1 MAKSLVIVESPAKA
15 KTIAGFLGSDYVVE
29 ASFGHIRD
37 LPRDAKQIPAAFK
50 GEAWARLG
58 VDVDNDFK
66 PLYVISDER
75 QTQVKKLRG
84 LLKGATEVFLATDE
98 DREGESIAWHLLEV
112 LAPQV
117 PVQRMVFHEITRAA
131 IAEALANPRELDRR
145 LVDAQEARRILDRLY
160 GYELSPLLWKKV
172 MPRLSAGRVQSVAT
186 RIVVERERER
196 MAFRSASWW
205 SLAGQFATTDGESFG
220 ATLAVVDGKKVADG
234 GDFDALGAIE
244 HPDQTLLLDD
254 VAAGELATALSDA
267 PFSVLAV
274 EDRPYRRSPAAPF
287 ITSTLQQEA
296 ARKLR
301 FSAQQAMRV
310 AQRLYEQGFIT
321 YMRTDST
328 TLSQTALDAA
338 RSQAATLYGRENV
351 SPTPRTY
358 DRKVRNAQE
367 AHEAIRPAGDNFRT
381 PREVAASLANDEQ
394 RLYELIWQRTLASQ
408 MIDATGVT
416 ARVRLS
422 AETTLAT
429 SFGAPGVVGEFVA
442 AGTVIT
448 SPGFLRVYS
457 EGDDETDDAPAR
469 DDVRLPSLRA
479 GESVELSRFDTEG
492 HATRPPARF
501 TEASLVKRLEELG
514 VGRPSTYASIM
525 QTIQDRGYVWKKGTA
540 LIPSFTAFA
549 VTQLL
554 EEHFSSLVDYSFT
567 AKMEDDLDEIANGT
581 EEAVPWLERFY
592 FGPRNGT
599 ANGSGHDQTVNA
611 TGLKQAVL
619 DHLAVIDARLVNS
632 IPIGSGGDGEEVVAR
647 VGRYGPYV
655 QKGEARA
662 SIPEDLPPDEL
673 TLERALEI
681 LSAPSGDRE
690 LGVDPASGQTII
702 VRAGRFG
709 PYVQVGEADGKEK
722 PRTASLFKSMT
733 PDSVTLEQSLQLLE
747 LPRTIG
753 VDEAGAE
760 VVARN
765 GRYGP
770 YIQRGSDSR
779 SLESED
785 LLLSIEIEAALAL
798 LAQPKQRRFGQSAAS
813 GHEVGPDPESGKM
826 ITLKS
831 GRFGPYVTDGTTNAS
846 LRRGDSEEDLTLE
859 RAVELL
865 VERRAAPPAA
875 PRGRRG
881 ATAKTTA
888 AKKAPAKKAG
898 VKKAAAKKA
907 PAKKVAAKKA
917 PAKRVATS
925 SEARDDPPF

>member
-50 GEAWARLG
+50 GESWARLG

-205 SLAGQFATTDGESFG
+205 SLAGQFTTTDGESFG

-244 HPDQTLLLDD
+244 HPGQTLLLDD
-254 VAAGELATALSDA
+254 VSAGELATALGDA
-267 PFSVLAV
+267 AFSVLGV

-338 RSQAATLYGRENV
+338 RSQASTLYGKENV
-351 SPTPRTY
+351 SARPRTY

-381 PREVAASLANDEQ
+381 PREVASSLANDEL

-422 AETTLAT
+422 AETTLPT
-429 SFGAPGVVGEFVA
+429 TFGAPGVVGEFVA
-442 AGTVIT
+442 SGTVIT

-469 DDVRLPSLRA
+469 DDVRLPALHE
-479 GESVELSRFDTEG
+479 GEAVELSRFDTEG

-592 FGPRNGT
+592 FGQRNGS
-599 ANGSGHDQTVNA
+599 ANGAEHGQTDNA

-632 IPIGSGGDGEEVVAR
+632 IPLGSDGDGEEVVAR

-690 LGVDPASGQTII
+690 LGVDTASGQTII

-747 LPRTIG
+747 LPRTVG
-753 VDEAGAE
+753 VDEAGVE

-785 LLLSIEIEAALAL
+785 LLLAIDIESALAL

-859 RAVELL
+859 RAIELL
-865 VERRAAPPAA
+865 VERRATAPAGQ
-875 PRGRRG
+875 RGRRG
-881 ATAKTTA
+881 ATAKKAPAKKAAAKKTA
-888 AKKAPAKKAG
+888 AKKAPAKKAAA
-898 VKKAAAKKA
+898 KKAAAKKA
-907 PAKKVAAKKA
+907 PT
-917 PAKRVATS
+917 KRVVS
-925 SEARDDPPF
+925 GSEALDDPPF

>member
-50 GEAWARLG
+50 GEPWARLG

-117 PVQRMVFHEITRAA
+117 PVQRMVFHEITPAA
-131 IAEALANPRELDRR
+131 IAEALAHPRELDRR

-205 SLAGQFATTDGESFG
+205 SLAGQFATGDGESFA

-234 GDFDALGAIE
+234 GDFDALGAAE
-244 HPDQTLLLDD
+244 HPEQIVLLDD
-254 VAAGELATALSDA
+254 VAAGELATALTDA

-310 AQRLYEQGFIT
+310 AQRLYEQGYIT

-338 RSQAATLYGRENV
+338 RSQAATLYGKDNV
-351 SPTPRTY
+351 SARPRTY

-381 PREVAASLANDEQ
+381 PRQVAAALANDEL

-422 AETTLAT
+422 AATTSVT

-469 DDVRLPSLRA
+469 DDVRLPALTQ
-479 GESVELSRFDTEG
+479 GEAVELSRFDTED

-592 FGPRNGT
+592 FGPRNGK
-599 ANGSGHDQTVNA
+599 AVDPAHEQTVHA

-632 IPIGSGGDGEEVVAR
+632 IPIGSDGDGEEVVAR

-655 QKGEARA
+655 QKGDARA

-690 LGVDPASGQTII
+690 LGIDPATGQTII

-709 PYVQVGEADGKEK
+709 PYVQVGEAEGKEK

-733 PDSVTLEQSLQLLE
+733 TDSVTLAQSLQLLE
-747 LPRTIG
+747 LPREIG
-753 VDEAGAE
+753 ADEAGVE

-779 SLESED
+779 SLDSED
-785 LLLSIEIEAALAL
+785 LLLSIDIEAALAL
-798 LAQPKQRRFGQSAAS
+798 LAQPKQRRFGQSASSA
-813 GHEVGPDPESGKM
+813 HEVGPDPESGKM
-826 ITLKS
+826 ITLRS
-831 GRFGPYVTDGTTNAS
+831 GKFGPYVTDGTTNAS

-859 RAVELL
+859 RAIELL
-865 VERRAAPPAA
+865 VERRASAPAGARP
-875 PRGRRG
+875 RRG
-881 ATAKTTA
+881 
-888 AKKAPAKKAG
+888 
-898 VKKAAAKKA
+898 AAKKA

-917 PAKRVATS
+917 AAKKSPAKKVAAKKAAAKKVPAKRVATGFDGQ
-925 SEARDDPPF
+925 DDPPF

>member
-1 MAKSLVIVESPAKA
+1 
-15 KTIAGFLGSDYVVE
+15 
-29 ASFGHIRD
+29 
-37 LPRDAKQIPAAFK
+37 
-50 GEAWARLG
+50 
-58 VDVDNDFK
+58 
-66 PLYVISDER
+66 
-75 QTQVKKLRG
+75 
-84 LLKGATEVFLATDE
+84 
-98 DREGESIAWHLLEV
+98 
-112 LAPQV
+112 
-117 PVQRMVFHEITRAA
+117 
-131 IAEALANPRELDRR
+131 
-145 LVDAQEARRILDRLY
+145 
-160 GYELSPLLWKKV
+160 
-172 MPRLSAGRVQSVAT
+172 
-186 RIVVERERER
+186 
-196 MAFRSASWW
+196 
-205 SLAGQFATTDGESFG
+205 
-220 ATLAVVDGKKVADG
+220 
-234 GDFDALGAIE
+234 
-244 HPDQTLLLDD
+244 
-254 VAAGELATALSDA
+254 
-267 PFSVLAV
+267 
-274 EDRPYRRSPAAPF
+274 
-287 ITSTLQQEA
+287 
-296 ARKLR
+296 
-301 FSAQQAMRV
+301 
-310 AQRLYEQGFIT
+310 
-321 YMRTDST
+321 
-328 TLSQTALDAA
+328 
-338 RSQAATLYGRENV
+338 
-351 SPTPRTY
+351 
-358 DRKVRNAQE
+358 
-367 AHEAIRPAGDNFRT
+367 
-381 PREVAASLANDEQ
+381 
-394 RLYELIWQRTLASQ
+394 
-408 MIDATGVT
+408 
-416 ARVRLS
+416 
-422 AETTLAT
+422 
-429 SFGAPGVVGEFVA
+429 
-442 AGTVIT
+442 
-448 SPGFLRVYS
+448 
-457 EGDDETDDAPAR
+457 
-469 DDVRLPSLRA
+469 
-479 GESVELSRFDTEG
+479 
-492 HATRPPARF
+492 
-501 TEASLVKRLEELG
+501 
-514 VGRPSTYASIM
+514 M

-632 IPIGSGGDGEEVVAR
+632 IRIGSGGDGEEVVAR

-785 LLLSIEIEAALAL
+785 LLLSIDIEAALAL

-881 ATAKTTA
+881 ATAK
-888 AKKAPAKKAG
+888 KAP
-898 VKKAAAKKA
+898 
-907 PAKKVAAKKA
+907 
-917 PAKRVATS
+917 
-925 SEARDDPPF
+925 PPRRRRRRRRA